1 MFYRLR
7 YVALA
12 LLLAS
17 ATSARAWDHAADV
30 DPANSD
36 TWPVIAIV
44 IDDLGNVRDV
54 GERTLALPGPVA
66 CSILPHSP
74 FALEFSRVAHQ
85 RGKEVMLHQPMQD
98 TTSNHLLGP
107 GALTTTL
114 SEAQVRDRVFANL
127 GSLRHVSGVN
137 NHMGSML
144 TRHTRAMVWLM
155 RALRDREE
163 PLFFVDSVTTGAS
176 VAGAV
181 ADVARLKNARRD
193 VFLDNV
199 QSKQHVLNRLNA
211 LKKSARNKGFA
222 LGIGH
227 PHPVTLDVLEQALPD
242 LAANGYR
249 LVSVREMMRIRDQ
262 RADATLD
269 VAGAGTS
276 PPNTFRQK

>member
-1 MFYRLR
+1 MR
-7 YVALA
+7 YIALA
-12 LLLAS
+12 LLLAG
-17 ATSARAWDHAADV
+17 AAQAFAWDHDANV
-30 DPANSD
+30 DPANPD

-44 IDDLGNVRDV
+44 IDDLGNTRDV

-74 FALEFSRVAHQ
+74 FAAEFSRTAHQ
-85 RGKEVMLHQPMQD
+85 RGKEVMLHQPMQA

-107 GALTTTL
+107 GALTTAL
-114 SEAQVRDRVFANL
+114 SEEQVRERVYANL
-127 GSLRHVSGVN
+127 GSLRHVTGVN
-137 NHMGSML
+137 NHMGSKL

-163 PLFFVDSVTTGAS
+163 PLFFVDSLTTGAS

-193 VFLDNV
+193 VFLDNL
-199 QSKQHVLNRLNA
+199 QTPRHVLERLNA
-211 LKKSARNKGFA
+211 LKKRARNKGFA

-227 PHPVTLDVLEQALPD
+227 PYPVTLDVLEQALPD

-249 LVSVREMMRIRDQ
+249 LVSVREMMQIRDE
-262 RADATLD
+262 RASAPLS